1 MNKTFILGITLL
13 GALSFYS
20 CSNETVIDSETGQE
34 VGNNEQ
40 VISLTILNS
49 GDGLTSR
56 AGRPLYGTEAKQTI
70 DKVRLWICDSNGK
83 VVYIKDYSDWQS
95 DSESYDNGRMTN
107 FVLENRLTA
116 GTYTVY
122 AIGYDSNS
130 DYDLT
135 AFTGLTTEPESKYS
149 PNTIIAKKSNSSMAH
164 GEEFFAGSLEFTLN
178 GSEGFKKEVVLN
190 RQVAGVYIY
199 VNEIP
204 YMNGASRYIRLV
216 APAKNEKLVFGN
228 FANIDIASNGGAGT
242 AANFVVNG
250 TGPATLVD
258 GEYVICQIDLK
269 KWFYS
274 ISDENGDGLID
285 ATVKSNPTGCQYP
298 GAQGNNWKNPYK
310 IEADAGSTDYPT
322 FRRGSVFGGEFI
334 IPFLKTDSE
343 TLTLQLT
350 NEGGD
355 ELISWK
361 INLSP
366 TDPQVTNSAGKVS
379 YWDATALDGAGAW
392 KTIASAQNDET
403 RTNYSLVRNH
413 VYGIGNRTMDNPG
426 WNPDPTDPDTGNPTD
441 PEPPVDPID
450 PTDPSD
456 PNKDPDKPTDP
467 DPTDPTDPNNPNPKP
482 DVDDPESLDNKQYLI
497 IKVNDNWEIIHDME
511 LE

>member
-1 MNKTFILGITLL
+1 MNKKILLGITLL

-20 CSNETVIDSETGQE
+20 CSDETVIDSETGQE

-122 AIGYDSNS
+122 AIGYDLNS
-130 DYDLT
+130 DYDLSV
-135 AFTGLTTEPESKYS
+135 FKGLQVNGNYTS
-149 PNTIIAKKSNSSMAH
+149 NTIIAKKSGGNMAH
-164 GEEFFAGSLEFTLN
+164 GEEFFAGSLNLDL
-178 GSEGFKKEVVLN
+178 SASDISKGFKKEVVLN
-190 RQVAGVYIY
+190 RQVAGAYIY

-204 YMNGASRYIRLV
+204 YMSGNSRYIRLV
-216 APAKNEKLVFGN
+216 ASAKNDKLVFGN
-228 FANIDIASNGGAGT
+228 FANIDIASNGGAST
-242 AANFVVNG
+242 AAKFVVNG
-250 TGPATLVD
+250 TSAATLTGD
-258 GEYVICQIDLK
+258 EYEICKIDLND
-269 KWFYS
+269 WFYS
-274 ISDENGDGLID
+274 ISDENSDGLID
-285 ATVKSNPTGCQYP
+285 ATVESDPTDCQYP
-298 GAQGNNWKNPYK
+298 GKQGNNWKNPYK
-310 IEADAGSTDYPT
+310 EAASQTSTDYPT

-334 IPFLKTDSE
+334 IPFAKEAGKQTLK
-343 TLTLQLT
+343 LQLLDG
-350 NEGGD
+350 NNQ
-355 ELISWK
+355 ELLSWN
-361 INLSP
+361 INLSS
-366 TDPQVTNSAGKVS
+366 TDQQVGETVTYWKNSSWVPFTSSDDKNS
-379 YWDATALDGAGAW
+379 
-392 KTIASAQNDET
+392 
-403 RTNYSLVRNH
+403 YSLVRNH
-413 VYGIGNRTMDNPG
+413 VYGIGNRMMDNPG
-426 WNPDPTDPDTGNPTD
+426 WNPDPEEPGTA

-456 PNKDPDKPTDP
+456 PDPDKPTDP
-467 DPTDPTDPNNPNPKP
+467 DPDPTNPTDPENPNPDP
-482 DVDDPESLDNKQYLI
+482 DVDDPESLDNKQYLTV
-497 IKVNDNWEIIHDME
+497 KVNDNWEIIHGME

>member
-1 MNKTFILGITLL
+1 MNKKFLFGITLL

-56 AGRPLYGTEAKQTI
+56 AGRPMYGTEAKQTI
-70 DKVRLWICDSNGK
+70 NKVRLWICDSNNK

-95 DSESYDNGRMTN
+95 DSESYENGRMAN
-107 FVLENRLTA
+107 FILDNRLTA
-116 GTYTVY
+116 GSYTVY

-135 AFTGLTTEPESKYS
+135 ALTGLTTEPESKYS
-149 PNTIIAKKSNSSMAH
+149 PNTLIAKKSGSSMAH
-164 GEEFFAGSLEFTLN
+164 GEEFFAGSLPLN
-178 GSEGFKKEVVLN
+178 LSDSDISKGFKKEVVLN
-190 RQVAGVYIY
+190 RQVAGAYIY

-204 YMNGASRYIRLV
+204 YMSGNSRYIRLV
-216 APAKNEKLVFGN
+216 ASAKNEKLVFGN

-242 AANFVVNG
+242 AAKFVVNG
-250 TGPATLVD
+250 TEAATLDD
-258 GEYVICQIDLK
+258 GEYEICTIDLQ
-269 KWFYS
+269 KWFCS
-274 ISDENGDGLID
+274 IVDNNSDGLID
-285 ATVKSNPTGCQYP
+285 ATVETDPAGCQYP

-310 IEADAGSTDYPT
+310 PTDSNSTDYPT

-334 IPFLKTDSE
+334 IPFAKVDGKQTLK
-343 TLTLQLT
+343 LQLL
-350 NEGGD
+350 D
-355 ELISWK
+355 SSSQELLSWN
-361 INLSP
+361 INLSGS
-366 TDPQVTNSAGKVS
+366 DQQIGKEVTYWNNNSWVS
-379 YWDATALDGAGAW
+379 FANADD
-392 KTIASAQNDET
+392 KNS
-403 RTNYSLVRNH
+403 YSLVRNH

-456 PNKDPDKPTDP
+456 PDPDKPTDP
-467 DPTDPTDPNNPNPKP
+467 DPTDPKDPNNPNPDP

>member
-1 MNKTFILGITLL
+1 MNKKFIWGITLL

-70 DKVRLWICDSNGK
+70 DKVRLWICDSEGN
-83 VVYIKDYSDWQS
+83 VVYIKDYSNWQS
-95 DSESYDNGRMTN
+95 DSESYDNGRMAN

-130 DYDLT
+130 DYDLI
-135 AFTGLTTEPESKYS
+135 AFTGLTTEPKSKYS

-164 GEEFFAGSLEFTLN
+164 GEEFFAGSLNFTLS

-190 RQVAGVYIY
+190 RQVAGAYIY

-204 YMNGASRYIRLV
+204 YMSGKSQYIRLV
-216 APAKNEKLVFGN
+216 ASAKNDKLVFGN

-250 TGPATLVD
+250 TDPATLVN
-258 GEYVICQIDLK
+258 GEYEICKIDLN

-285 ATVKSNPTGCQYP
+285 ATVKSDPAGCQYP
-298 GAQGNNWKNPYK
+298 DAQGNNWKNPYK
-310 IEADAGSTDYPT
+310 AEAGQSSTDYPT

-334 IPFLKTDSE
+334 IPFAKVAGEQTLK
-343 TLTLQLT
+343 LQLLDDSN
-350 NEGGD
+350 NE
-355 ELISWK
+355 LLSWN
-361 INLSP
+361 INLSGS
-366 TDPQVTNSAGKVS
+366 DQQVGKTVTYWNNSSWVS
-379 YWDATALDGAGAW
+379 FG
-392 KTIASAQNDET
+392 SADDKNS
-403 RTNYSLVRNH
+403 YSLVRNH

-426 WNPDPTDPDTGNPTD
+426 WNPDPEDPETD

-456 PNKDPDKPTDP
+456 PDPDKPTDP
-467 DPTDPTDPNNPNPKP
+467 DPDPTDPTDPDNPNPDP
-482 DVDDPESLDNKQYLI
+482 DVDDPESLDNKQYLTV
-497 IKVNDNWEIIHDME
+497 KVNDNWEIIHGME

>member
-1 MNKTFILGITLL
+1 MNKKFIWGITLL

-40 VISLTILNS
+40 VLSLTILNS

-56 AGRPLYGTEAKQTI
+56 AGRPMYGTEAKQTI
-70 DKVRLWICDSNGK
+70 DKVRLWICDSGGK
-83 VVYIKDYSDWQS
+83 VVYIKDYSDWLS

-130 DYDLT
+130 DYDLSV
-135 AFTGLTTEPESKYS
+135 FTRLAKESTYS
-149 PNTIIAKKSNSSMAH
+149 PNTIISKTSDGGETVH
-164 GEEFFAGSLEFTLN
+164 GEEFFAGSLDFTL
-178 GSEGFKKEVVLN
+178 SDSKGFKKDVVLN
-190 RQVAGVYIY
+190 RQVAGAYIY
-199 VNEIP
+199 VKDIP
-204 YMNGASRYIRLV
+204 FMNGNSRYIRLV
-216 APAKNEKLVFGN
+216 ASAKNNELVFGN

-250 TGPATLVD
+250 TDPATLVN
-258 GEYVICQIDLK
+258 GEYEICKIDLN

-285 ATVKSNPTGCQYP
+285 ATVKSDPADCQYP
-298 GAQGNNWKNPYK
+298 DAQGNNWKNPYK
-310 IEADAGSTDYPT
+310 AEAGQSSTDYPT

-334 IPFLKTDSE
+334 IPFAKVDGKQTLK
-343 TLTLQLT
+343 LQLL
-350 NEGGD
+350 D
-355 ELISWK
+355 SSSQELLSWN
-361 INLSP
+361 INLSVS
-366 TDPQVTNSAGKVS
+366 DQQVGKKVTYWNNNSWVYFANADDNNS
-379 YWDATALDGAGAW
+379 
-392 KTIASAQNDET
+392 
-403 RTNYSLVRNH
+403 YSLVRNH

-456 PNKDPDKPTDP
+456 PDPDKPTDP
-467 DPTDPTDPNNPNPKP
+467 DPTNPTDPENPNPDP
-482 DVDDPESLDNKQYLI
+482 DVDEPESLDNKQYLTV
-497 IKVNDNWEIIHDME
+497 KVNDNWEIIHDME

>member
-1 MNKTFILGITLL
+1 MNKKILLGITLL

-20 CSNETVIDSETGQE
+20 CSDETVIDSETGQE

-130 DYDLT
+130 DYNL
-135 AFTGLTTEPESKYS
+135 AALTGLTTESTYS
-149 PNTIIAKKSNSSMAH
+149 PNSIIAKKSGSSMAH
-164 GEEFFAGSLEFTLN
+164 GEEFFAGSLKLDLTA
-178 GSEGFKKEVVLN
+178 SDISKGFKKEVVLN
-190 RQVAGVYIY
+190 RQVAGAYIY

-204 YMNGASRYIRLV
+204 YMSGNSRYIRLV
-216 APAKNEKLVFGN
+216 ASAKNNELVFGN

-242 AANFVVNG
+242 AAKFVVNG
-250 TGPATLVD
+250 TNTD
-258 GEYVICQIDLK
+258 EGEYEICNIDLHD
-269 KWFYS
+269 WFYS
-274 ISDENGDGLID
+274 VSDENNDGLID
-285 ATVKSNPTGCQYP
+285 ATVEFDPTGCQYP
-298 GAQGNNWKNPYK
+298 GKQGNNWKNPYK
-310 IEADAGSTDYPT
+310 SKAQAAGSTDYPT

-334 IPFLKTDSE
+334 IPFAKVAGEQTLK
-343 TLTLQLT
+343 LQLL
-350 NEGGD
+350 D
-355 ELISWK
+355 SSSQELLSWN
-361 INLSP
+361 INLSSS
-366 TDPQVTNSAGKVS
+366 DQQVGKTVTYWNNSSWVS
-379 YWDATALDGAGAW
+379 LTSKDD
-392 KTIASAQNDET
+392 KNS
-403 RTNYSLVRNH
+403 YSLVRNH
-413 VYGIGNRTMDNPG
+413 VYGIGDRTMDNPG
-426 WNPDPTDPDTGNPTD
+426 WNPDSEEPGTD

-456 PNKDPDKPTDP
+456 PDPDKPTDP
-467 DPTDPTDPNNPNPKP
+467 DPTDPTDPNNPNPDP
-482 DVDDPESLDNKQYLI
+482 DVDDPESLDNKQYLTV
-497 IKVNDNWEIIHDME
+497 KVNDNWEIIHDME

>member
-1 MNKTFILGITLL
+1 MNKKFLFGITLL

-70 DKVRLWICDSNGK
+70 DKVRLWICDSEGN
-83 VVYIKDYSDWQS
+83 VVYIKDYSNWQS
-95 DSESYDNGRMTN
+95 DSESYENGRMAN
-107 FVLENRLTA
+107 FILDNRLTA

-135 AFTGLTTEPESKYS
+135 AFTGLTTEPKSKYS
-149 PNTIIAKKSNSSMAH
+149 PNTIIAKKSGSSMTH
-164 GEEFFAGSLEFTLN
+164 GEEFFAGSLPLN
-178 GSEGFKKEVVLN
+178 LSASDISKGFKKEVVLN
-190 RQVAGVYIY
+190 RQVAGAYIY
-199 VNEIP
+199 VNDIP
-204 YMNGASRYIRLV
+204 YNDGKSKFIRLV
-216 APAKNEKLVFGN
+216 ASAKNDKLVFGN
-228 FANIDIASNGGAGT
+228 FANIDIASNGGAAT
-242 AANFVVNG
+242 AAKFVVNG
-250 TGPATLVD
+250 TNTVE
-258 GEYVICQIDLK
+258 GEYEICKIDLQD
-269 KWFYS
+269 WFYS
-274 ISDENGDGLID
+274 FVDNNNDGLID
-285 ATVKSNPTGCQYP
+285 ATVATDPAGCQYP

-310 IEADAGSTDYPT
+310 PTDPNSTDYPT

-334 IPFLKTDSE
+334 IPFAKVDREQTLK
-343 TLTLQLT
+343 LQLLDS
-350 NEGGD
+350 NSQ
-355 ELISWK
+355 ELLSWN
-361 INLSP
+361 INLSS
-366 TDPQVTNSAGKVS
+366 TDQQVGKTVTYWNNSSWVS
-379 YWDATALDGAGAW
+379 FG
-392 KTIASAQNDET
+392 SADDKNS
-403 RTNYSLVRNH
+403 YSLVRNH

-426 WNPDPTDPDTGNPTD
+426 WNPDPEDPETD

-456 PNKDPDKPTDP
+456 PDPDKPTDP
-467 DPTDPTDPNNPNPKP
+467 DQDPTNPTDPENPNPDP
-482 DVDDPESLDNKQYLI
+482 DVDDPESLDNKQYLTV
-497 IKVNDNWEIIHDME
+497 KVNDNWEIIHGME

>member
-1 MNKTFILGITLL
+1 MNKKFIWGITLL

-40 VISLTILNS
+40 VLSLTILNS

-70 DKVRLWICDSNGK
+70 DKVRLWICDSEGN
-83 VVYIKDYSDWQS
+83 VVYIKDYSNWQS
-95 DSESYDNGRMTN
+95 DSESYDNGRMAN

-135 AFTGLTTEPESKYS
+135 AFTGLTTEPKSKYS
-149 PNTIIAKKSNSSMAH
+149 PNTIIAKKSGSSMTH
-164 GEEFFAGSLEFTLN
+164 GEEFFAGSLNFTLN

-190 RQVAGVYIY
+190 RQVAGAYIY

-204 YMNGASRYIRLV
+204 YMSGNSRYIRLV
-216 APAKNEKLVFGN
+216 ASAKNEKLVFGN

-242 AANFVVNG
+242 AAKFVVNG
-250 TGPATLVD
+250 TEAATLDD
-258 GEYVICQIDLK
+258 GEYEICTIDLQ
-269 KWFYS
+269 KWFCS
-274 ISDENGDGLID
+274 IVDNNSDGLID
-285 ATVKSNPTGCQYP
+285 ATVETDPAGCQYP

-310 IEADAGSTDYPT
+310 PTDPNSTDYPT

-334 IPFLKTDSE
+334 IPFAKVAGEQTLK
-343 TLTLQLT
+343 LQLLDSSK
-350 NEGGD
+350 NE
-355 ELISWK
+355 LLSWN
-361 INLSP
+361 INLSSS
-366 TDPQVTNSAGKVS
+366 DQQVGKTVTYWNNSSWGSFTSKDDKNS
-379 YWDATALDGAGAW
+379 
-392 KTIASAQNDET
+392 
-403 RTNYSLVRNH
+403 YSLVRNH

-426 WNPDPTDPDTGNPTD
+426 WNPDPEEPGTD

-450 PTDPSD
+450 PEDPIKPVDPGTDP
-456 PNKDPDKPTDP
+456 DP
-467 DPTDPTDPNNPNPKP
+467 DPTDPTDPENPNPDP
-482 DVDDPESLDNKQYLI
+482 DVDDPESLDNKQYLTV
-497 IKVNDNWEIIHDME
+497 KVNDNWEIIHGME

>member
-1 MNKTFILGITLL
+1 MNKKFIWGITLL

-20 CSNETVIDSETGQE
+20 CSDETVINSETGQE

-40 VISLTILNS
+40 VLSLTILNS

-70 DKVRLWICDSNGK
+70 DKVRLWICDSEGN
-83 VVYIKDYSDWQS
+83 VVYIKDYLNWQS
-95 DSESYDNGRMTN
+95 DSESYENGRMAN
-107 FVLENRLTA
+107 FILDNRLTA

-135 AFTGLTTEPESKYS
+135 AFTGLTTEPKSKYS

-164 GEEFFAGSLEFTLN
+164 GEEFFAGSLNFTLN

-190 RQVAGVYIY
+190 RQVAGAYIY

-204 YMNGASRYIRLV
+204 YMNGDSRYIRLV
-216 APAKNEKLVFGN
+216 ASAKNDKLVFGN
-228 FANIDIASNGGAGT
+228 FTNIDIASNGGAGT

-250 TGPATLVD
+250 TDPATLVN
-258 GEYVICQIDLK
+258 GEYEICKIDLN
-269 KWFYS
+269 KWFYR

-285 ATVKSNPTGCQYP
+285 ATVKSDPADCQYP

-310 IEADAGSTDYPT
+310 IKAGAGSTDYPT

-334 IPFLKTDSE
+334 IPFLKTTSQ

-350 NEGGD
+350 NEAGE

-361 INLSP
+361 MNLSS
-366 TDPQVTNSAGKVS
+366 TDLQVTNSAGKVS
-379 YWDATALDGAGAW
+379 YWNTEASAGAGAW
-392 KTIASAQNDET
+392 KTIESGQNNET

-413 VYGIGNRTMDNPG
+413 VYGIGNRMMDNPG
-426 WNPDPTDPDTGNPTD
+426 WNPDPEEPGTD

-450 PTDPSD
+450 PTDPVKPVD
-456 PNKDPDKPTDP
+456 PENPNPDP
-467 DPTDPTDPNNPNPKP
+467 DPTNPIDPENPNPAP
-482 DVDDPESLDNKQYLI
+482 DVDDPESLYNKQYLTV
-497 IKVNDNWEIIHDME
+497 KVNDNWEIIHDME

>member
-1 MNKTFILGITLL
+1 MNKKFLFGITLL

-56 AGRPLYGTEAKQTI
+56 AGRPMYGTEAKQTI
-70 DKVRLWICDSNGK
+70 NKVRLWICDSNNK

-95 DSESYDNGRMTN
+95 DSESYENGRMAN
-107 FVLENRLTA
+107 FILDNRLTA
-116 GTYTVY
+116 GSYTVY

-135 AFTGLTTEPESKYS
+135 ALTGLTTEPESKYS
-149 PNTIIAKKSNSSMAH
+149 PNTLIAKKSGSSMAH
-164 GEEFFAGSLEFTLN
+164 GEEFFAGSLPLN
-178 GSEGFKKEVVLN
+178 LSDSDISKGFKKEVVLN
-190 RQVAGVYIY
+190 RQVAGAYIY

-204 YMNGASRYIRLV
+204 YMSGNSRYIRLV
-216 APAKNEKLVFGN
+216 ASAKNEKLVFGN

-242 AANFVVNG
+242 AAKFVVNG
-250 TGPATLVD
+250 TEAATLDD
-258 GEYVICQIDLK
+258 GEYEICTIDLQ
-269 KWFYS
+269 KWFCS
-274 ISDENGDGLID
+274 IVDNNSDGLID
-285 ATVKSNPTGCQYP
+285 ATVETDPAGCQYP

-310 IEADAGSTDYPT
+310 PTDSNSTDYPT

-334 IPFLKTDSE
+334 IPFAKVDGKQTLK
-343 TLTLQLT
+343 LQLL
-350 NEGGD
+350 D
-355 ELISWK
+355 SSSQELLSWN
-361 INLSP
+361 INLSGS
-366 TDPQVTNSAGKVS
+366 DQQVGKKVTYWNNNSWVS
-379 YWDATALDGAGAW
+379 FANADD
-392 KTIASAQNDET
+392 KNS
-403 RTNYSLVRNH
+403 YSLVRNH

-426 WNPDPTDPDTGNPTD
+426 WNPNPEDPGTD

-456 PNKDPDKPTDP
+456 PDPDKPTDP
-467 DPTDPTDPNNPNPKP
+467 DPDPTNPTDPNNPNPDP

>member
-1 MNKTFILGITLL
+1 MNKKFILGITLL

-56 AGRPLYGTEAKQTI
+56 AGRPMYGTEAKQTI
-70 DKVRLWICDSNGK
+70 NKVRLWICDSNNK

-95 DSESYDNGRMTN
+95 DSESYENGRMAN
-107 FVLENRLTA
+107 FILDNRLTA
-116 GTYTVY
+116 GSYTVY

-135 AFTGLTTEPESKYS
+135 ALTGLTTEPESKYS
-149 PNTIIAKKSNSSMAH
+149 PNTLIAKKSGSSMAH
-164 GEEFFAGSLEFTLN
+164 GEEFFAGSLPLN
-178 GSEGFKKEVVLN
+178 LSDSDISKGFKKEVVLN
-190 RQVAGVYIY
+190 RQVAGAYIY

-204 YMNGASRYIRLV
+204 YMSGNSRYIRLV
-216 APAKNEKLVFGN
+216 ASAKNEKLVFGN

-242 AANFVVNG
+242 AAKFVVNG
-250 TGPATLVD
+250 TEAATLDD
-258 GEYVICQIDLK
+258 GEYEICTIDLQ
-269 KWFYS
+269 KWFCS
-274 ISDENGDGLID
+274 IVDNNSDGLID
-285 ATVKSNPTGCQYP
+285 ATVETDPAGCQYP

-310 IEADAGSTDYPT
+310 PTDSNSTDYPT

-334 IPFLKTDSE
+334 IPFAKVDGKQTLK
-343 TLTLQLT
+343 LQLL
-350 NEGGD
+350 D
-355 ELISWK
+355 SSSQELLSWN
-361 INLSP
+361 INLSGS
-366 TDPQVTNSAGKVS
+366 DQQVGKKVTYWNNNSWVS
-379 YWDATALDGAGAW
+379 FANADD
-392 KTIASAQNDET
+392 KNS
-403 RTNYSLVRNH
+403 YSLVRNH

-426 WNPDPTDPDTGNPTD
+426 WNPNPEDPGTD

-456 PNKDPDKPTDP
+456 PDPDKPTDP
-467 DPTDPTDPNNPNPKP
+467 DPDPTNPTDPNNPNPDP

>member
-1 MNKTFILGITLL
+1 MNKKFIFGITLL

-40 VISLTILNS
+40 VLSLTILNS

-56 AGRPLYGTEAKQTI
+56 AGRPMYGTEAKQTI
-70 DKVRLWICDSNGK
+70 DKVRLWICDSGGK
-83 VVYIKDYSDWQS
+83 VVYIKDYSDWLS

-130 DYDLT
+130 DYDLSV
-135 AFTGLTTEPESKYS
+135 FTRLAKESTYS
-149 PNTIIAKKSNSSMAH
+149 PNTIISKTSDGGETVH
-164 GEEFFAGSLEFTLN
+164 GEEFFAGSLDFTL
-178 GSEGFKKEVVLN
+178 SDSKGFKKDVVLN
-190 RQVAGVYIY
+190 RQVAGAYIY
-199 VNEIP
+199 VKDIP
-204 YMNGASRYIRLV
+204 FMNGNSRYIRLV
-216 APAKNEKLVFGN
+216 ASAKNNELVFGN

-242 AANFVVNG
+242 AAKFVVNG
-250 TGPATLVD
+250 TEAATLDD
-258 GEYVICQIDLK
+258 GEYEICTIDLQ
-269 KWFYS
+269 KWFCS
-274 ISDENGDGLID
+274 IVDNNSDGLID
-285 ATVKSNPTGCQYP
+285 ATVETDPAGCQYP

-310 IEADAGSTDYPT
+310 PTDSNSTDYPT

-334 IPFLKTDSE
+334 IPFAKVAGEQTLK
-343 TLTLQLT
+343 LQLL
-350 NEGGD
+350 D
-355 ELISWK
+355 SSSQELLSWN
-361 INLSP
+361 INLSS
-366 TDPQVTNSAGKVS
+366 TDQQVGKTVTYWNNSSWGSFTSKDDKNS
-379 YWDATALDGAGAW
+379 
-392 KTIASAQNDET
+392 
-403 RTNYSLVRNH
+403 YSLVRNH

-426 WNPDPTDPDTGNPTD
+426 WNPDPEDPGTD

-456 PNKDPDKPTDP
+456 PDPDKPTDP
-467 DPTDPTDPNNPNPKP
+467 DPDPTDPTDPDNPNPAP
-482 DVDDPESLDNKQYLI
+482 DVDDPESLDNKQYLTV
-497 IKVNDNWEIIHDME
+497 KVNDNWEIIHDME